1 MASGQA
7 LIENEVD
14 ESCEEVGRHPITIE
28 TMKGAGVLEVCSLA
42 EIWVTVEGP
51 PESHD
56 SYDTVRIGAK
66 GYPRR
71 GGGGPNAT
79 GLHRKRRPRARSLRA
94 CPIGSRSTR

>member
-28 TMKGAGVLEVCSLA
+28 TMKGAGVLKYAHWRKSGSRSKGRPSPTTPTTPC
-42 EIWVTVEGP
+42 
-51 PESHD
+51 ES
-56 SYDTVRIGAK
+56 VAQ